1 MKSII
6 NKDKD
11 DMERLETVIRTNIG
25 AFYDVGRAL
34 MEIRDRELYKIKNG
48 GEYQTFEDYCKEV
61 WDMSKRHAYRLMDS
75 SDVFDNLKSDQLVT
89 FATESQTRPLA
100 RLEPDQQ
107 REAWKKAVETAP
119 EGKVTAAHVSKVV
132 NELTGNI
139 AEKKEKAIIKKAV
152 KIEQVDPEFNAAW
165 ESLFRAVKNLKAL
178 KWKGMSRDNALR
190 QIQIL
195 IDVIEI

>member
-1 MKSII
+1 M
-6 NKDKD
+6 NN
-11 DMERLETVIRTNIG
+11 V
-25 AFYDVGRAL
+25 
-34 MEIRDRELYKIKNG
+34 RELVLVLYEREGWTALGYKNWRECVTAEFRQSENYLYRQLEVAQVEKNILPMG
-48 GEYQTFEDYCKEV
+48 KT
-61 WDMSKRHAYRLMDS
+61 A
-75 SDVFDNLKSDQLVT
+75 DQIPERQL
-89 FATESQTRPLA
+89 RPLVSLRDNPA
-100 RLEPDQQ
+100 AQ

>member
-1 MKSII
+1 MIYKEARECVDKIKS
-6 NKDKD
+6 N
-11 DMERLETVIRTNIG
+11 MNNV
-25 AFYDVGRAL
+25 
-34 MEIRDRELYKIKNG
+34 RELVLVLYEREGWTALGYKNWRECVTAEFRQSENYLYRQLEVAQVEKNILPMG
-48 GEYQTFEDYCKEV
+48 KT
-61 WDMSKRHAYRLMDS
+61 A
-75 SDVFDNLKSDQLVT
+75 DQIPERQL
-89 FATESQTRPLA
+89 RPLVSLRDNPA
-100 RLEPDQQ
+100 AQ

-132 NELTGNI
+132 NELTGDI

-152 KIEQVDPEFNAAW
+152 EVEKIDPEFNAAW

>member
-1 MKSII
+1 MNKPVARVMIYKEARECVDKIKS
-6 NKDKD
+6 N
-11 DMERLETVIRTNIG
+11 MNNV
-25 AFYDVGRAL
+25 
-34 MEIRDRELYKIKNG
+34 RELVLVLYEREGWTALGYKNWRECVTAEFRQSENYLYRQLEVAQVEKNILPMG
-48 GEYQTFEDYCKEV
+48 KT
-61 WDMSKRHAYRLMDS
+61 A
-75 SDVFDNLKSDQLVT
+75 DQIPERQL
-89 FATESQTRPLA
+89 RPLVSLRDNPA
-100 RLEPDQQ
+100 AQ

-165 ESLFRAVKNLKAL
+165 ELLFTAVKNLKAL
-178 KWKGMSRDNALR
+178 KWKAMSRENALR

>member
-1 MKSII
+1 MNKPVARVMIYKEARECVDKIKS
-6 NKDKD
+6 N
-11 DMERLETVIRTNIG
+11 MNNV
-25 AFYDVGRAL
+25 
-34 MEIRDRELYKIKNG
+34 RELVLVLYEREGWTALGYKNWRECVTAEFRQSENYLYRQLEVAQVEKNILPMG
-48 GEYQTFEDYCKEV
+48 KT
-61 WDMSKRHAYRLMDS
+61 A
-75 SDVFDNLKSDQLVT
+75 DQIPERQL
-89 FATESQTRPLA
+89 RPLVSLRDNPA
-100 RLEPDQQ
+100 AQ

-132 NELTGNI
+132 NELTGDI

-152 KIEQVDPEFNAAW
+152 EVEKIDPEFNAAW